1 MIPKDYRLFP
11 DPEPEKDKKSVSES
25 DIKEV
30 FIVVY
35 HEDGTEMMSFRK
47 SYVEIKNVNI
57 EEMISLHPSSSFSA
71 IEEETTSS
79 LRKKY
84 IGE

>member
-1 MIPKDYRLFP
+1 MASTNYELFP
-11 DPEPEKDKKSVSES
+11 DPSEENKKIDES
-25 DIKEV
+25 DIKDV

-35 HEDGTEMMSFRK
+35 HTDGTEMMSFRK
-47 SYVEIKNVNI
+47 SFMDVKNINL
-57 EEMISLHPSSSFSA
+57 EEMISLHPSNNFSA
-71 IEEETTSS
+71 VEEENNNTA